1 MTLSD
6 AYEVYGYMN
15 SQTQQEVTP
24 DSLANT
30 MNRSTGNIIIIID
43 TMIGINL

>member
-30 MNRSTGNIIIIID
+30 MNRSTGNIMYIH
-43 TMIGINL
+43 GHKHYHA